1 MASSAP
7 PLRIGTKAAFGLGQ
21 IGEGVQAAVFLFFLL
36 FYYNQVLGVPGTLCG
51 LALALSLVFD
61 AVTDPLVGNLSD
73 AWRSKLGRRHPF
85 MYAAALPLGLGFF
98 LLFNPLVS
106 GDWPLFG
113 WLLTMTILCR
123 GAMTLYHVPHSALG
137 AELSQ
142 DYNERTVLVALRHT
156 FGAVSFI
163 LVFYLGFFVYFA
175 ASEAYPNGKLNPEA
189 YGPFSGWLA
198 VAMAVSVWYSAFGT
212 RSRVPYLPVASP
224 SQTFTLRGMVS
235 ESLLAMR
242 NPSFRWMIIGFV
254 VIIIAFGAA
263 GTLNMYM
270 LTFFW
275 AFDPTGVFIVLSIGP
290 LGSIVGYACA
300 RPFYTAFTKRQGV
313 LAGTAI
319 WLFSHGI
326 SVPLLLSGVLPAPGT
341 GGLLAAV
348 SFFAA
353 LGAFGIAQ
361 LLVGVGTMLADIAD
375 EHELAYQRRQEG
387 IFFGAFS
394 FTNKSSAA
402 LGSLI
407 GGTVLDLI
415 GWPTGAAVRGAADV
429 PWDTLVSLGLIW
441 GPLSAVLA
449 LPGLYFISR
458 YALTRERHSEI
469 LRELEER
476 RSAEPAPAWERPPGR
491 DPAAH
496 GYRGPEAVRS
506 QGERQAEHGSAAPTV
521 E

>member
-1 MASSAP
+1 MQSGVP
-7 PLRIGTKAAFGLGQ
+7 PLRTGTKLAFGIGQ
-21 IGEGVQAAVFLFFLL
+21 IGEGIQAAVFLMFLL

-51 LALALSLVFD
+51 IALAISLVFD

-85 MYAAALPLGLGFF
+85 MYAAALPLGIGFF
-98 LLFNPLVS
+98 LLFNPMVS
-106 GDWPLFG
+106 GDGPLFF
-113 WLLTMTILCR
+113 WLLTMTVLCR

-142 DYNERTVLVALRHT
+142 DYHERTVLVAMRHT

-175 ASEAYPNGKLNPEA
+175 ATDAYPNGQLNPAA

-198 VAMAVSVWYSAFGT
+198 LAMAVSVWYSAFGT
-212 RSRVPYLPVASP
+212 RGRVPHLPKASP
-224 SQTFTLRGMVS
+224 TQTFTLRGMVT

-242 NPSFRWMIIGFV
+242 NPSFRWVIIGFV
-254 VIIIAFGAA
+254 VIIVAFGAA
-263 GTLNMYM
+263 GALNMYM

-275 AFDPTGVFIVLSIGP
+275 AFSPTGIFIVLVAGP

-300 RPFYTAFTKRQGV
+300 RPFYSALSKRNGV

-319 WLFSHGI
+319 WLGAHGL
-326 SVPLLLSGVLPAPGT
+326 SVPLFLAGALPAT
-341 GGLLAAV
+341 GSPGLLLAV
-348 SFFAA
+348 AGFTA

-361 LLVGVGTMLADIAD
+361 LLVGLGTMLADIAD
-375 EHELAYQRRQEG
+375 EHELAYERRQEG

-407 GGTVLDLI
+407 GGSVLDLI
-415 GWPTGAAVRGAADV
+415 GWPTGAAVRSAADV
-429 PWDTLVSLGLIW
+429 PWDTLASLGVIW

-449 LPGLYFISR
+449 LPGLWFISR
-458 YALTRERHSEI
+458 YALTRERHGEI
-469 LRELEER
+469 LMALNQRHGR
-476 RSAEPAPAWERPPGR
+476 TPDAVAGTGQAPPAEAF
-491 DPAAH
+491 
-496 GYRGPEAVRS
+496 EAV
-506 QGERQAEHGSAAPTV
+506 
-521 E
+521 